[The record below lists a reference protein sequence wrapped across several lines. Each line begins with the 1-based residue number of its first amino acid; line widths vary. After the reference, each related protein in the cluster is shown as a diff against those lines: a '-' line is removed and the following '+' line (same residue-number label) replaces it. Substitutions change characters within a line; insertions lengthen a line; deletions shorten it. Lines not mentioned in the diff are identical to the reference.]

1 MPPWRVSRPCA
12 KSEPVST
19 SPPPSPIRRSPPP
32 LNPPSGPDPP
42 PIGPAA
48 MPIAPGAPPI
58 GIAPPIG
65 PPPPA
70 ARRPPPPAGP
80 GIPSAAV
87 PAAGAPDSGPP
98 PPAPIGPAPIEP
110 APAPPLSLL
119 EEIERDVALHTAPQ
133 FPAREPAPEARLAR
147 RLEPLL
153 HVLDHVHR
161 RRPPEPRQQRP
172 RQRIVVLDRPGGLAV
187 RQPARR
193 GVRQPQ
199 RQRLLALVVGVVEH
213 PDLDLLRRLARPE
226 LQPPARRRVIV
237 ARVRAAVLCCVIHP
251 PASRSPP
258 G

>member
-1 MPPWRVSRPCA
+1 M
-12 KSEPVST
+12 
-19 SPPPSPIRRSPPP
+19 
-32 LNPPSGPDPP
+32 NPPSGPDPR

-58 GIAPPIG
+58 GMAPPIG

-98 PPAPIGPAPIEP
+98 AARAHRTGAHRTCAGPSAQ
-110 APAPPLSLL
+110 LL

-161 RRPPEPRQQRP
+161 RRPPEPRQAAPAAADRGSRSSRWPRRP
-172 RQRIVVLDRPGGLAV
+172 VSRPDEAFDSRSVSVSSPSSWESSSTPTLIFFDDW
-187 RQPARR
+187 PARNFSL
-193 GVRQPQ
+193 P
-199 RQRLLALVVGVVEH
+199 L
-213 PDLDLLRRLARPE
+213 
-226 LQPPARRRVIV
+226 
-237 ARVRAAVLCCVIHP
+237 AAV
-251 PASRSPP
+251 
-258 G
+258 